1 MDNRKKVAILGCTGS
16 VGMQT
21 IDVISKMSDEFE
33 IYSLTAHSRAKEA
46 ALLAAKYE
54 PKLLCITGKCDK
66 NTVFLRKQ
74 WIDFPNFPRYSYVRM
89 EKWRKNDGKKENLR
103 RKKRK

>member
-1 MDNRKKVAILGCTGS
+1 MDDRKKVAILGCTGS

-46 ALLAAKYE
+46 AILAAK
-54 PKLLCITGKCDK
+54 
-66 NTVFLRKQ
+66 
-74 WIDFPNFPRYSYVRM
+74 
-89 EKWRKNDGKKENLR
+89 
-103 RKKRK
+103 

>member
-1 MDNRKKVAILGCTGS
+1 MDDRKKVAILGCTGS

-46 ALLAAKYE
+46 ALLAAKIRTKTALHYW
-54 PKLLCITGKCDK
+54 KM
-66 NTVFLRKQ
+66 R
-74 WIDFPNFPRYSYVRM
+74 
-89 EKWRKNDGKKENLR
+89 
-103 RKKRK
+103 